1 MRSRFTS
8 RDRLVT
14 NSPELSLNAFS
25 NRRPRTSLGQ
35 SLCYNARY
43 PTWSV
48 ESPGFSETIRQK
60 IVQDTVYTI
69 GHSNHDWDSFS
80 ALLKTH
86 GIEILVD
93 TRSNPASRFASFS
106 NHRTLP
112 GLLEHLDIEYVFLG
126 GPLGGKPSDESFY
139 DANGKPDYRKMRA
152 TDEFDGAVEQ
162 VASMP
167 RRANIAQTCSEED
180 PSACHRLLLLGP
192 SLEEARGLRLLH
204 IRKSGEVLPTN
215 RLDRSRKHQRQI
227 QGSLLNT

>member
-8 RDRLVT
+8 RDRPVT

-93 TRSNPASRFASFS
+93 TRSRTRRRGSRRSPITERCQACWNTWTSS
-106 NHRTLP
+106 
-112 GLLEHLDIEYVFLG
+112 
-126 GPLGGKPSDESFY
+126 
-139 DANGKPDYRKMRA
+139 
-152 TDEFDGAVEQ
+152 
-162 VASMP
+162 
-167 RRANIAQTCSEED
+167 TCS
-180 PSACHRLLLLGP
+180 SAARLAA
-192 SLEEARGLRLLH
+192 S
-204 IRKSGEVLPTN
+204 LPTN
-215 RLDRSRKHQRQI
+215 PSTTPKGNPTTVKCAPRTSSTGPSNRSRRCL
-227 QGSLLNT
+227 GVRT